1 MKVLLVTSPHLDHS
15 VYHEQRTNRFAQ
27 CFVPMGLVSLA
38 GSAATL
44 GNGFQINIA
53 DINKAINRRR
63 LNFGPHFYEEAAE
76 WIGEYSPDVIGFM
89 TECDSYHHV
98 LRVCQALRTVSEKT
112 AIVLGCT
119 HASATHEDTLRN
131 FVAVDYIVRGEGE
144 QSFPALLQA
153 LATDG
158 DISKV
163 GNLTY
168 REGTRIVA
176 NAEFPLIEDLD
187 SLPFPDLSKLDVWP
201 EDIVYVEIGR
211 GCPFRCNFCFT
222 APYWKR
228 KHRIKSAERIIRE
241 LSYFRNHYG
250 RKDFNFTHDLFT
262 VDRRWV
268 LDFCSKLCASKI
280 KVTFTISSRTDTID
294 AEQIEWLAKAGC
306 RDIYFGVETGTP
318 QMQKAIQK
326 DLDLSHAREMITLA
340 AEAGIGTTVGFIA
353 GLPGETPETLNGS
366 MSEAFYY
373 LRSPK
378 ATVHMF
384 GFGPYRGSSN
394 YEAIADALVFDE
406 HFVDFP
412 LPEKLVAENWR
423 LMRLFPEIFSR
434 YRRVGSN
441 KIDLRVVRAAEEF
454 FPIVNALRRFMLH
467 LASEGMDVF
476 EMFCKWAQWIAVT
489 NEARSAPLSR
499 SHQGSIEDFLNFIE
513 VFLRK
518 TDALTALRLE
528 MIVWEKAKDRL
539 RHTQLSVSES
549 RDTIRKNWIYTN
561 PTIRIESFSVVH
573 SFLNITN
580 SANGAADFAFYV
592 TTDGK
597 PAIVRINRGARAIL
611 ECARTGVDP
620 NLLRAT
626 ASPTRRRLNRAV
638 LEIRS
643 QKLSA
648 SILALQERDLILD
661 GLSLIARSSK
671 TDRIKPVLAQA

>member
-38 GSAATL
+38 GSVTTL
-44 GNGFQINIA
+44 GNGFQIDIA
-53 DINKAINRRR
+53 DINKAINRGR
-63 LNFGPHFYEEAAE
+63 LNFDSHFYGEAAE
-76 WIGEYSPDVIGFM
+76 WISEYSPDVVGFM

-98 LRVCQALRTVSEKT
+98 LQICQALRRSSEQT

-131 FVAVDYIVRGEGE
+131 FDAVDYVVRGEGE
-144 QSFPALLQA
+144 QSFPALLLT
-153 LATDG
+153 LANDG
-158 DISKV
+158 DIGKV

-168 REGTRIVA
+168 RQGTKIVA
-176 NAEFPLIEDLD
+176 NPEFPLIEELD

-241 LSYFRNHYG
+241 LSYFKRDYG
-250 RKDFNFTHDLFT
+250 RTDFNFTHDLFT

-268 LDFCSKLCASKI
+268 LDFCRKLCASKI
-280 KVTFTISSRTDTID
+280 NITFTISSRTDTID

-318 QMQKAIQK
+318 EMQKAIQK
-326 DLDLSHAREMITLA
+326 DLDLPHARQMIKTA

-353 GLPGETPETLNGS
+353 GLPGETAETLSGS

-412 LPEKLVAENWR
+412 LPDNLVGENWR

-441 KIDLRVVRAAEEF
+441 KIDLRIVRAAEEF

-467 LASEGMDVF
+467 LVSEAIDMFG
-476 EMFCKWAQWIAVT
+476 MFCKWALWIVAT
-489 NEARSAPLSR
+489 NEARNAPSSR

-513 VFLRK
+513 TFLREAN
-518 TDALTALRLE
+518 ALTSLWLE
-528 MIVWEKAKDRL
+528 IVAWERAKDRL
-539 RHTQLSVSES
+539 RHTQFSVSES
-549 RDTIRKNWIYTN
+549 RESIRMDWIYTN
-561 PTIRIESFSVVH
+561 PTIRIQSFSVIH
-573 SFLNITN
+573 RFLNITN
-580 SANGAADFAFYV
+580 AANGAADFAFYV
-592 TTDGK
+592 TTAGK
-597 PAIVRINRGARAIL
+597 PAIVRISRSARAIL
-611 ECARTGVDP
+611 DCARAGVDAK
-620 NLLRAT
+620 LLQST
-626 ASPTRRRLNRAV
+626 ASSTSRTMNKAMPKVQSR
-638 LEIRS
+638 
-643 QKLSA
+643 KLSA
-648 SILALQERDLILD
+648 SIRALKQRDLVLD
-661 GLSLIARSSK
+661 GLFLIMRPK
-671 TDRIKPVLAQA
+671 TDRSKPVFA